1 MTVIF
6 ENLCNSFYIRD
17 MRPWLRFVMIFF
29 AYGMALL
36 HTAVPHHHE
45 GPTDGRVTIT
55 SAGCHLTHATGGILQ
70 RVFSTD
76 LGYGH
81 LEVFK
86 KTSDADIQV
95 PGISSALTAI
105 IIPVVTVPA
114 CIRLSSSFLDGF
126 INKFHQRLLLF
137 SDTQFRAPPAL
148 I

>member
-6 ENLCNSFYIRD
+6 ENLYNSFYIRD
-17 MRPWLRFVMIFF
+17 MRPWLRFIMIFF

-45 GPTDGRVTIT
+45 GSIDGRATI
-55 SAGCHLTHATGGILQ
+55 SSGGCHLTHATGGILQ
-70 RVFSTD
+70 KVFSTD

-86 KTSDADIQV
+86 KSSDTNIQFS
-95 PGISSALTAI
+95 GISLALAAI
-105 IIPVVTVPA
+105 ILPVVTAPA
-114 CIRLSSSFLDGF
+114 RTRLSSWLLNGF

-137 SDTQFRAPPAL
+137 SETQFRAPPVQH
-148 I
+148 

>member
-6 ENLCNSFYIRD
+6 ENLCNSFYIRS
-17 MRPWLRFVMIFF
+17 MRPLFRFIMIFF

-45 GPTDGRVTIT
+45 GPNDGRVTIS

-86 KTSDADIQV
+86 KSSDTNIQFAGV
-95 PGISSALTAI
+95 SSALTAI
-105 IIPVVTVPA
+105 ISPVVNVPV
-114 CIRLSSSFLDGF
+114 CTRFSSWLLSGS
-126 INKFHQRLLLF
+126 INKFHQRLLLY
-137 SDTQFRAPPAL
+137 SETQFRAPPVHF
-148 I
+148 

>member
-6 ENLCNSFYIRD
+6 EILSNSFYIRD
-17 MRPWLRFVMIFF
+17 MRPWLRFSMILF

-45 GPTDGRVTIT
+45 VPDAGRVTIT
-55 SAGCHLTHATGGILQ
+55 STGCHLTHATGGILQ

-86 KTSDADIQV
+86 KSSDTNIQFSGVSLVLTS
-95 PGISSALTAI
+95 I
-105 IIPVVTVPA
+105 ILPVVNVPV
-114 CIRLSSSFLDGF
+114 CTRLSSWLLRGF
-126 INKFHQRLLLF
+126 INKLHQRLLLF
-137 SDTQFRAPPAL
+137 SETQFRAPPVRF
-148 I
+148 